1 MTLLEPGRH
10 REPRYKAGRLR
21 TGHFPRRGGLGPVW
35 TGSHSP
41 RRHSSWSRA
50 PLGPSRQC
58 LTFLDE
64 GCLTPGPGTV
74 RLLPGIHSMRTQGP
88 WAPQLPRCGR
98 GLLLLPAAGH
108 AFPCSL
114 LGRKRKEEG
123 REPLCGRGAGTTPS
137 MQAEQEA
144 ERFPLNPHLPSK
156 NDATV
161 ELQRALS
168 VCTSPLDR
176 SGSRSASG

>member
-1 MTLLEPGRH
+1 MRWGHYVMTLLEPGRH

-114 LGRKRKEEG
+114 LGRKREENPSAGEG
-123 REPLCGRGAGTTPS
+123 RGRHHLCRQNRRQRDFPS
-137 MQAEQEA
+137 IPICPA
-144 ERFPLNPHLPSK
+144 RR
-156 NDATV
+156 T
-161 ELQRALS
+161 QR
-168 VCTSPLDR
+168 
-176 SGSRSASG
+176 